1 MQLPFAVVVGS
12 VLRFFAWAV
21 IGVCAACFR
30 ISISAPPM
38 AKDET
43 KGNVMGGAL
52 EVHFP
57 FTFFLPGWGRYY
69 HHRRALEK

>member
-30 ISISAPPM
+30 ISISAPM

-57 FTFFLPGWGRYY
+57 FTFFFCQAGAATIIIVEL
-69 HHRRALEK
+69 